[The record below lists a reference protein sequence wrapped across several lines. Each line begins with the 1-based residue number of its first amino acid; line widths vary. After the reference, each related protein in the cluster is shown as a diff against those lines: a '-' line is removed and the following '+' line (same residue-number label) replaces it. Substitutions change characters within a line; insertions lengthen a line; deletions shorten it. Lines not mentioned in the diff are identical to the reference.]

1 MTPGHVPA
9 RSASRAEADARIHP
23 LPFTHR
29 LEVLR
34 PSAVERIHD
43 ATLTVLE
50 RVGIEVRSAEMVTR
64 LERAGAEADHETRRV
79 RFPRAVVEEAL
90 TLPPRDLLFAAR
102 DPACDLVL
110 DGANGYL
117 AVDGNA
123 AEILDHE
130 TDERRPSTKA
140 DLATITRVADALPEI
155 GFQWQAVAARDTP
168 LVAQPLHE
176 LHAQFTNTTKHLQ
189 LMTAALPQQ
198 AEGAVEIARIV
209 AGGEAELRERPI
221 LSAFQTSL
229 SPLTYD
235 GPPLEAAAVY
245 GEAGVPCGFVA
256 MPISCATGPSTRAAS
271 IVQSNAEVLAGI
283 VSLQLLVPGAPTFYG
298 ACGTVMDLRSGAAAC
313 GGPEDLLFQLA
324 SAQLARRY
332 GVPSNIG
339 TFATGAKSPDWQAG
353 AENGLSALASWLGGA
368 EMLCGAGLL
377 YGARV
382 YSAVELLLDA
392 ELFGLVRAMAEGF
405 TIDDEDLGLEV
416 IEEVGPGGHYLAQ
429 PHTLRNMRRLW
440 QPRFFGRE
448 MWEDWEAAGKPE
460 PRERARERLLRI
472 LEEHVPAPLPAG
484 VEDRILEVIAEHE
497 RKAEG
502 AD

>member
-1 MTPGHVPA
+1 MTPGHAPA
-9 RSASRAEADARIHP
+9 LPASTIEAARIHP
-23 LPFTHR
+23 LPLTQR
-29 LEVLR
+29 LDVLS
-34 PSAVERIHD
+34 PDAVARIHD

-50 RVGIEVRSAEMVTR
+50 RVGIEVRSTEVIAR
-64 LERAGAEADHETRRV
+64 LERAGADADAEARRV
-79 RFPRAVVEEAL
+79 RLPRTVVEEAL
-90 TLPPRDLLFAAR
+90 ALPPRDLLLAGR

-123 AEILDHE
+123 AEILDHV
-130 TDERRPSTKA
+130 TGERRASTKD

-176 LHAQFTNTTKHLQ
+176 LHAQLTNTTKHLQ
-189 LMTAALPQQ
+189 LMTAALPRQ
-198 AEGAVEIARIV
+198 AEGAVAIAQIV
-209 AGGEAELRERPI
+209 AGGEDALRARPI

-245 GEAGVPCGFVA
+245 GTAGVPCGFVA
-256 MPISCATGPSTRAAS
+256 MPISCATAPSTRAAS
-271 IVQSNAEVLAGI
+271 LVQSNAEVLAGI

-353 AENGLSALASWLGGA
+353 AENGLSMMASWLGGA

-382 YSAVELLLDA
+382 YSAVELLLDT
-392 ELFGLVRAMAEGF
+392 ELFGLVRSMTEGF
-405 TIDDEDLGLEV
+405 TIDAEDLGLEV

-429 PHTLRNMRRLW
+429 PHTLRNMRRMW

-448 MWEDWEAAGKPE
+448 MWEDWESAGKPE
-460 PRERARERLLRI
+460 PRERARERLLQI
-472 LEEHVPAPLPAG
+472 LEEHVPAPLPDG

-502 AD
+502 AN

>member
-1 MTPGHVPA
+1 MTPGHAPA
-9 RSASRAEADARIHP
+9 SSASTPEADARIHP
-23 LPFTHR
+23 LPLTQR
-29 LEVLR
+29 LEIL
-34 PSAVERIHD
+34 PPDAIERIHEG
-43 ATLTVLE
+43 TLTVLE
-50 RVGIEVRSAEMVTR
+50 RVGIEVRSTEMVAR
-64 LERAGAEADHETRRV
+64 LERAGATVDTGARRV
-79 RFPRAVVEEAL
+79 RFPRSVVEGTLA
-90 TLPPRDLLFAAR
+90 LPPHDLLFAGR
-102 DPACDLVL
+102 DPACDLIL
-110 DGANGYL
+110 DGSNGYL

-123 AEILDHE
+123 AEILDH
-130 TDERRPSTKA
+130 TTGERRASTKA

-176 LHAQFTNTTKHLQ
+176 LHAQLTNTTKHLQ
-189 LMTAALPQQ
+189 LMTAALPHQ
-198 AEGAVEIARIV
+198 AEGAVQIAAIV
-209 AGGEAELRERPI
+209 AGGEDALRERPI

-245 GEAGVPCGFVA
+245 GAAGVPCGFVA
-256 MPISCATGPSTRAAS
+256 MPISCATAPSTRAAAL
-271 IVQSNAEVLAGI
+271 VQSNAEVLAGI

-332 GVPSNIG
+332 RVPSNIG
-339 TFATGAKSPDWQAG
+339 TFATGAKSHDWQAG
-353 AENGLSALASWLGGA
+353 AENGLSVLASWLGGA

-382 YSAVELLLDA
+382 YSAVELLLDT
-392 ELFGLVRAMAEGF
+392 ELFGLVRSMTEGF

-416 IEEVGPGGHYLAQ
+416 IEQVGPGGHYLAQ
-429 PHTLRNMRRLW
+429 PHTLRNMRRMW

-460 PRERARERLLRI
+460 PHERARQRLLRI
-472 LEEHVPAPLPAG
+472 LEEHMPAPLPDG

-502 AD
+502 AN